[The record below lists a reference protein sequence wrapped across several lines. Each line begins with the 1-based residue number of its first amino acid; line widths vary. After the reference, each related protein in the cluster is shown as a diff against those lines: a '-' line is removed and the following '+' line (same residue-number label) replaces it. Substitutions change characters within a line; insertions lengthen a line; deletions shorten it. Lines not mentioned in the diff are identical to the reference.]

1 MAVVLALFS
10 SYIVAVTVVPL
21 FCARFIKQA
30 HGSSNR
36 FNAAFDRMFQ
46 RMLDAYGR
54 TVNRALNRPAL
65 VLAATAA
72 IFCVS
77 LFLYPLLGL
86 AFFPRTDAGQFV
98 VNVKAPSGTRLENT
112 ASEIAKVENIIREE
126 IGNRDLDI
134 VVSNIGV
141 QPGFSSIYTTNS
153 AHHTAFVQASLKPGH
168 EIGSYEYM
176 DRVRNRVSQELPHL
190 STYFQSGGLVDA
202 VLNLGLP
209 APIDVQVS
217 GSNMRESYKIA
228 TALASR
234 IREMKGVSDVY
245 IPQDLDYP
253 AIRLDIDRT
262 RAVQMG
268 LTQREVVSN
277 VITSLVSNQ
286 MIAPSYWVD
295 HKSGNDYLLTVQYP
309 ENQIRSLL
317 DLRAIPLRSA
327 KFAQPTRLDAVTDIR
342 RIEAPTEVDHYQ
354 LRRVIDVYVGLSGED
369 LGSVANQIDQIIAE
383 TELPRG
389 IRIDMRGM
397 VTGMRESMK
406 SFAMG
411 LSLAVVLLYLIL
423 VAQFRSFVDPLI
435 VLLAVPVGLTGVLLT
450 LWLWGTTLNVQSLMG
465 VVMMVGIVVSN
476 SILIVEFTHRL
487 VGDGMRVRE
496 AVATACRVRLRP
508 VLMTSLATVVGLF
521 PMAMKLGTGSESY
534 APLAQAIIGG
544 LVVSVIF
551 TIFIVPCAFLLVY
564 GRKGLQESPIE
575 EQPA

>member
-1 MAVVLALFS
+1 
-10 SYIVAVTVVPL
+10 
-21 FCARFIKQA
+21 
-30 HGSSNR
+30 
-36 FNAAFDRMFQ
+36 
-46 RMLDAYGR
+46 
-54 TVNRALNRPAL
+54 
-65 VLAATAA
+65 
-72 IFCVS
+72 
-77 LFLYPLLGL
+77 
-86 AFFPRTDAGQFV
+86 
-98 VNVKAPSGTRLENT
+98 VKAPSGTRLEMT

-126 IGNRDLDI
+126 IGERDLDI

-176 DRVRNRVSQELPHL
+176 NRVRNRVAQDLPHL

-217 GSNMRESYKIA
+217 GSNLRESYKIA

-234 IREMKGVSDVY
+234 IREMKGVSDVF

-262 RAVQMG
+262 RATQLG

-317 DLRAIPLRSA
+317 DLRAIPLRSP
-327 KFAQPTRLDAVTDIR
+327 KFTQPTRLDAVTDIQ

-383 TELPRG
+383 TEIPRG

-423 VAQFRSFVDPLI
+423 VAQFRSFLDPLI

-564 GRKGLQESPIE
+564 GRKEQLESQPE
-575 EQPA
+575 EQLA